1 VKIWIGFLFMSFV
14 LGALA
19 QRRQRPQR
27 FAVAIGFCLVVAV
40 ALSSQRWV

>member
-1 VKIWIGFLFMSFV
+1 VKILLGFLFLSFV

-19 QRRQRPQR
+19 HRRQRTQR
-27 FAVAIGFCLVVAV
+27 FAIAIGLCLVVAV